1 MADRYQDRPN
11 PAHDDYG
18 RGSDPHAA
26 NRAESDPLAELARL
40 IGQTDPFAMG
50 RANAKVQ
57 PRAEPR
63 PQVQQYQPPAE
74 IEDVLLR
81 HACVADAAVVG
92 VPDAEWGQRIEAVCV
107 LRPGVDVES
116 EELRAHLILE
126 KAGDHAVQR
135 VRLRKV

>member
-18 RGSDPHAA
+18 RGSDPLAG

-57 PRAEPR
+57 PRAEQR

-74 IEDVLLR
+74 IEEGLSAARWPMANRSRSEPTVALVSALDILRLR
-81 HACVADAAVVG
+81 HANPTFPATVRCG
-92 VPDAEWGQRIEAVCV
+92 N
-107 LRPGVDVES
+107 
-116 EELRAHLILE
+116 RAPS
-126 KAGDHAVQR
+126 
-135 VRLRKV
+135 